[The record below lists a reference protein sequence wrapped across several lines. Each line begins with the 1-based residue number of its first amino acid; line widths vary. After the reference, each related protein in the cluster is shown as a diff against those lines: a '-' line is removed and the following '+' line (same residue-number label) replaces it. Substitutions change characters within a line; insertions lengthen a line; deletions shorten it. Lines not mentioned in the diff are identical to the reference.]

1 MRTRRVAKAIQAK
14 LDRLDEAFLFERST
28 LGVDADTPPQ
38 YRPREVKVT
47 RSERLFALIQ
57 ALRRHRRP
65 VTAQKLA
72 TELSVSVRTIYRD
85 IETLVAQGA
94 SIAGEAGVG
103 FVMRPGFMLPPLM
116 FRDDEIEALVLGSR
130 WVAQLP
136 DAPLAR
142 AAADAVAKIMA
153 VLPDR
158 LRHRVEDAGLFAV
171 PRTAA
176 ALDRIDA
183 SVIREAIREE
193 RKLRIDYLSDDGKE
207 TVRVIWPIG
216 VAFFE
221 RVRVVV
227 AWCELRQAFR
237 HFRTD
242 RITSAELTGERLPRR
257 RPQLL
262 SEWREAERVAEAGV

>member
-1 MRTRRVAKAIQAK
+1 MG
-14 LDRLDEAFLFERST
+14 S
-28 LGVDADTPPQ
+28 
-38 YRPREVKVT
+38 
-47 RSERLFALIQ
+47 RSERLLTLIQ

-65 VTAQKLA
+65 VTAQQLA
-72 TELSVSVRTIYRD
+72 AELSVSVRTIYRD
-85 IETLVAQGA
+85 IETLVGQGA

-103 FVMRPGFMLPPLM
+103 FVMRPGFLLPPLM
-116 FRDDEIEALVLGSR
+116 FRDEEIEALILGSR

-136 DAPLAR
+136 DAAMSR
-142 AAADAVAKIMA
+142 AAADAVARIVA

-176 ALDRIDA
+176 ARDRIDA
-183 SVIREAIREE
+183 SIVREAIRDE
-193 RKLRIDYLSDDGKE
+193 RKLRITYLSDDGKE
-207 TVRVIWPIG
+207 TVRVIWPIAI
-216 VAFFE
+216 AFFE
-221 RVRVVV
+221 RARIVV

-242 RITSAELTGERLPRR
+242 RITRAELTGERLPRP

-262 SEWREAERVAEAGV
+262 SAWRETERITEVVR